1 MVAEGVLGSGLMY
14 QGDDFGQEGDLF
26 VLLHGQGFG
35 GILYWDGLL
44 LWGCN
49 VGQGRHTTAEVVV
62 FHLHKEPAIGA
73 DPLSL
78 VPGCAYFAGVE
89 ALFMGYLE

>member
-1 MVAEGVLGSGLMY
+1 MLGSGLMY

-26 VLLHGQGFG
+26 VLLHGRGFRG
-35 GILYWDGLL
+35 VLYRGGLL

-49 VGQGRHTTAEVVV
+49 VGQGHCTIVEVVV

-78 VPGCAYFAGVE
+78 VPGCACFAGVE
-89 ALFMGYLE
+89 ALFAGYLK

>member
-1 MVAEGVLGSGLMY
+1 MY
-14 QGDDFGQEGDLF
+14 QGDDFGQVGNLF
-26 VLLHGQGFG
+26 ILLYGRGFG
-35 GILYWDGLL
+35 GVLYQGGLL

-49 VGQGRHTTAEVVV
+49 VGQGCCTTAEVVV

-78 VPGCAYFAGVE
+78 VPGCVCFTGVE
-89 ALFMGYLE
+89 VLFAGYLE